1 VIQEERLRRPAAVQ
15 SVFARGVRFANR
27 RLILFVSEGEEGRR
41 RCAFAAGKKLGGAV
55 QRNRLRRR
63 MREAYRRERKEFLR
77 GCDLVLLAR
86 PETGMASFE
95 DLCSALRELL
105 RKAEEVRRTAPPSQP

>member
-1 VIQEERLRRPAAVQ
+1 VIAEERLRRPAAVQ

-27 RLILFVSEGEEGRR
+27 RLVLFVCEGEPGRR

-55 QRNRLRRR
+55 RRNRLRRR
-63 MREAYRRERKEFLR
+63 MREAFRRERKEFLR

-86 PETGMASFE
+86 PETGEASFE
-95 DLCSALRELL
+95 DLCSALRDLL
-105 RKAEEVRRTAPPSQP
+105 QKAEAARHPSAP

>member
-1 VIQEERLRRPAAVQ
+1 MIPEERLRRPAAVQ
-15 SVFARGVRFANR
+15 SVFARGARFANR
-27 RLILFVSEGEEGRR
+27 RLVLFVREAEDGRR

-86 PETGMASFE
+86 PETSEASFE
-95 DLCSALRELL
+95 DLCSALRDLL
-105 RKAEEVRRTAPPSQP
+105 RKAEASRHAAAP

>member
-1 VIQEERLRRPAAVQ
+1 MQ
-15 SVFARGVRFANR
+15 SVFARGARFANR
-27 RLILFVSEGEEGRR
+27 RLILFVSEGEDGRR

-86 PETGMASFE
+86 PDTDEASFE

-105 RKAEEVRRTAPPSQP
+105 RKAEASRHAGSP

>member
-1 VIQEERLRRPAAVQ
+1 MIPEERLRRPAAVQ
-15 SVFARGVRFANR
+15 SVFARGARYANR
-27 RLILFVSEGEEGRR
+27 RLILFVSEGTEGRR

-55 QRNRLRRR
+55 RRNRLRRR

-86 PETGMASFE
+86 PETGEASFE
-95 DLCSALRELL
+95 DLCTSLRELL
-105 RKAEEVRRTAPPSQP
+105 ERAETARRRAAASR